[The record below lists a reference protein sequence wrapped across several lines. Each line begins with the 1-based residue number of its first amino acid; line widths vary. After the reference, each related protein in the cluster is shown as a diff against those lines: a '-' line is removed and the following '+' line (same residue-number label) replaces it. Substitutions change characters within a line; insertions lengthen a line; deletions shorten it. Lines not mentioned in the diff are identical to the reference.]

1 MTDHK
6 KNLIRSIPAQ
16 SSHARKFSF
25 FLLSINNEMYPYT
38 TGRGYKRDRMAI
50 LGSLKSKFGKLT
62 IPGSKPGCVT
72 WLSLEW

>member
-16 SSHARKFSF
+16 SSHAHKFSF

-38 TGRGYKRDRMAI
+38 TGRGYKRDWMAI
-50 LGSLKSKFGKLT
+50 LGGLKSKFGKLI

-72 WLSLEW
+72 QLNLEW